1 MELFSPEFFSALLAI
16 IVIDLV
22 LAGDNA
28 IVIAMAARNLPAHLQ
43 KKAIIWGAVGA
54 IAVRSAMTLVV
65 VYLLKIPGLMLIG
78 GLLLVWI
85 AYRLLNPEQENDEH
99 GNASTTFWGAM
110 KTIVIAD
117 AIMGLDNV
125 LAVAGASHGSYVL
138 VVLGLLISIPV
149 VIWGSTQIL
158 KIVERYPSVT
168 YLGAA
173 VLAWTAAKMMISEP
187 ISQEWLASQSPV
199 LEYLIQVVVVLGVL
213 TSGFIRSRRA
223 LEDVIAPSVVI
234 PESANIVSS
243 QQSIHFGESNMN
255 KILIPVDSSKN
266 SEMAVK
272 HAVKTYG
279 QDPNASFH
287 LCNVQPTLYR
297 HIGKFLSKQT
307 INEWHAERAALAS
320 ASASAYLEK
329 QGLKF
334 SFTYVCG
341 DTGTAIR
348 DEAVRLECDRIV
360 VGTSKKNSLSRLFE
374 NSTTAKLLEISD
386 IPVEVVTGSSLPML
400 ERWGIPALGAGAAT
414 ALMAVVID

>member
-1 MELFSPEFFSALLAI
+1 VELFSPDFFSALLAI

-28 IVIAMAARNLPAHLQ
+28 IVIAMAAKNLPAHLQ

-54 IAVRSAMTLVV
+54 IVVRSAMTLVV
-65 VYLLKIPGLMLIG
+65 VYLLNIPGLMLIG

-85 AYRLLNPEQENDEH
+85 AYRLLNPAQDDDGH
-99 GNASTTFWGAM
+99 GPASSTFWGAM

-117 AIMGLDNV
+117 AVMGLDNV
-125 LAVAGASHGSYVL
+125 LAVAGAAHGSYVL

-158 KIVERYPSVT
+158 KLVERYPSVT
-168 YLGAA
+168 YLGAG

-187 ISQEWLASQSPV
+187 FSKEWLASQSPA
-199 LEYLIQVVVVLGVL
+199 LEYVIQVVVVLGVL
-213 TSGFIRSRRA
+213 SGGFIRSRRA
-223 LEDVIAPSVVI
+223 LEGLIASSVVES
-234 PESANIVSS
+234 ESASVVSPE
-243 QQSIHFGESNMN
+243 QFHNYGESKMN
-255 KILIPVDSSKN
+255 KILIPVDGSIN

-272 HAVKTYG
+272 HAVRTYA
-279 QDPNASFH
+279 QDANAHFY
-287 LCNVQPTLYR
+287 LCNVQLSLHK
-297 HIGKFLSKQT
+297 HISKFLSKKT
-307 INEWHAERAALAS
+307 INEWHAERAALAA
-320 ASASAYLEK
+320 ASASSYLTA

-334 SFTYVCG
+334 SFNYVTG
-341 DTGTAIR
+341 DKGTAIR
-348 DEAVRLECDRIV
+348 DEAARLGVDRIV

-374 NSTTAKLLEISD
+374 NSTTARLLEICD
-386 IPVEVVTGSSLPML
+386 IPVEVVTGKTLPVI